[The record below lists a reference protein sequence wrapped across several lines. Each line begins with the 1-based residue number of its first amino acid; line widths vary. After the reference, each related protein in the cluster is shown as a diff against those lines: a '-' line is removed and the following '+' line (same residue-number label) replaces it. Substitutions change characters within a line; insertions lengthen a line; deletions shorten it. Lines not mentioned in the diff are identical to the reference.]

1 MTIEQKRRVIYST
14 NTRQKRRQNMTNKQ
28 AIAYIESIMSNYEV
42 SKIKDWTNPMY
53 RQVTMWLSDKD
64 IIALKLGI
72 EALKE
77 KDNEQ

>member
-1 MTIEQKRRVIYST
+1 
-14 NTRQKRRQNMTNKQ
+14 MTNKQ
-28 AIAYIESIMSNYEV
+28 AIAYIESIMSNYEAA
-42 SKIKDWTNPMY
+42 KIKDWANPMY

-77 KDNEQ
+77 QEDGNEKERQTDVREPN

>member
-1 MTIEQKRRVIYST
+1 
-14 NTRQKRRQNMTNKQ
+14 MTNKQ
-28 AIAYIESIMSNYEV
+28 AIAHIESIMSNYEV
-42 SKIKDWTNPMY
+42 SKIKDWANPMY

-77 KDNEQ
+77 KDDEQ

>member
-1 MTIEQKRRVIYST
+1 
-14 NTRQKRRQNMTNKQ
+14 MTNKQ
-28 AIAYIESIMSNYEV
+28 AIAYIESIMSNYEA
-42 SKIKDWTNPMY
+42 SMIKDWANPMY

-77 KDNEQ
+77 KDDEQ

>member
-1 MTIEQKRRVIYST
+1 
-14 NTRQKRRQNMTNKQ
+14 MTNKQ
-28 AIAYIESIMSNYEV
+28 AIAYIESIMSNYEA
-42 SKIKDWTNPMY
+42 SKIKDWANPMY